1 MAVGV
6 IVYYYRMINAGE
18 EGGRGKGA
26 REGSIFLSFFFFFS
40 LDRIDV
46 IASSINP

>member
-6 IVYYYRMINAGE
+6 IVYYYRMMNAGE
-18 EGGRGKGA
+18 EGG
-26 REGSIFLSFFFFFS
+26 EGSERGFDLFSFFSPLS